1 MARGIGNF
9 TRREILGALAGL
21 ATLGMGVEGADKPA
35 SLAELYDKAISRLSL
50 GENDEGLEMFLQM
63 ETEFPSSADAYFTAS
78 NSRIIGLTGGGE
90 NRVMGAVKGYT
101 KAMTLEENFA
111 EAMVNW
117 AVLSFIV
124 AGPSFNELKGM
135 ADSFYQSEFR
145 KPYELKS
152 TSPLILVA
160 ANKVMDEAIKLRPR
174 LFSARFNK
182 GQYLLYSGMPREA
195 VPEFSK
201 AIEIG
206 LKDEDWSGHTPTF
219 KEERSTEVAI
229 STHPLYINSAL
240 MKHYIARF
248 RTYKIDGETLVLL
261 SDDFEGIHFQS
272 PNTPLASAYYCRGVC
287 HAHLGDYAKTIAD
300 CSESVRLNPRIR
312 PYLVLSTAQRL
323 AGNERGSRE
332 TIEKLNAYSERMNRL
347 LVKKFETRE
356 G

>member
-1 MARGIGNF
+1 MGNL
-9 TRREILGALAGL
+9 TRREFLGVLGGLGALCGC
-21 ATLGMGVEGADKPA
+21 EGADKPA

-50 GENDEGLEMFLQM
+50 GKNEEGLEMFLQM

-78 NSRIIGLTGGGE
+78 NSRVIGLTGGGE
-90 NRVMGAVKGYT
+90 KRVMGAVNGYT

-124 AGPSFNELKGM
+124 AGPSFNELKEM
-135 ADSFYQSEFR
+135 ADSFYKSEFR

-152 TSPLILVA
+152 ASPLALIGI
-160 ANKVMDEAIKLRPR
+160 NKVMDEAIKLKPM

-195 VPEFSK
+195 IQEFSK

-206 LKDEDWSGHTPTF
+206 LKDEDWSEHTPAF

-240 MKHYIARF
+240 MKHYIARS
-248 RTYKIDGETLVLL
+248 RTHKIDGETLVLL
-261 SDDFEGIHFQS
+261 SNDFEGIHFQS
-272 PNTPLASAYYCRGVC
+272 PNNPLAFAYYCRGVC

-300 CSESVRLNPRIR
+300 CSESVRLNPKVR
-312 PYLVLSTAQRL
+312 PYIVLLTAQRL
-323 AGNERGSRE
+323 AGNEGESQE
-332 TIEKLNAYSERMNRL
+332 TINKLNAYSQRMNRL
-347 LVKKFETRE
+347 LKKKFETR
-356 G
+356 GG